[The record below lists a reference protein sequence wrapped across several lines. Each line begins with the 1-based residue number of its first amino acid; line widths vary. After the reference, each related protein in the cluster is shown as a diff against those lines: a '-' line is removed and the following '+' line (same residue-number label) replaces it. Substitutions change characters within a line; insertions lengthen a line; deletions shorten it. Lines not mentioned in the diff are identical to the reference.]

1 MTRKNALIISAGAF
15 LAVVIGC
22 ALYFYL
28 GSQKG
33 PSEENR
39 ELKVDIAAREAPASR
54 TEDVTEKPIEDVKAN
69 KETVAAY
76 RSGEAGG
83 DGEGESGNQKPPDTL
98 AVSQPSRLI
107 QEPGAESQ
115 TTKRKPSDSQLSLG
129 KEPESEGVSETPAV
143 VSAHPSGEQIQ
154 AATVGEDTPARVDR
168 PVIRRSAIALGVEKR
183 EPIGVTQRVSVSQ
196 QRVYCWM
203 RVINGQ
209 GEKVTVRWMR
219 KRNKIT
225 ETHLPVGSNSWRT
238 WAYVSLG
245 PSMIGPAQVEIRD
258 ENGEILETLPFEIT
272 E

>member
-22 ALYFYL
+22 TLYFYL

-39 ELKVDIAAREAPASR
+39 ELKVAIATREAPGSKMEKA
-54 TEDVTEKPIEDVKAN
+54 TEKPIEDVKAD

-76 RSGEAGG
+76 PSREAGG
-83 DGEGESGNQKPPDTL
+83 DQEGEAGNQKPPDTL
-98 AVSQPSRLI
+98 TVSQPSRAI

-115 TTKRKPSDSQLSLG
+115 TTKETPPDSQLSVG
-129 KEPESEGVSETPAV
+129 KEPESEKVSETPAV
-143 VSAHPSGEQIQ
+143 VSLHPSGEQIP
-154 AATVGEDTPARVDR
+154 AATVSEDTPARVDR
-168 PVIRRSAIALGVEKR
+168 PVISRSAIVLGVENR
-183 EPIGVTQRVSVSQ
+183 EPTGVCQQVSVSQ
-196 QRVYCWM
+196 RRVYCWM
-203 RVINGQ
+203 HIINGQ
-209 GEKVTVRWMR
+209 GEKVTVRWIR
-219 KRNKIT
+219 KRKKIT

-245 PSMIGPAQVEIRD
+245 PGMIGPAQVEILD
-258 ENGEILETLPFEIT
+258 ENGELLKTLPFEVT